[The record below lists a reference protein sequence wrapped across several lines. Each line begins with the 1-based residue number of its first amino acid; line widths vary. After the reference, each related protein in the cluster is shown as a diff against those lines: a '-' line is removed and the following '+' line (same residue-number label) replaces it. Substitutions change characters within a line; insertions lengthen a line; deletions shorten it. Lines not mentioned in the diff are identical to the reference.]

1 MPLDKIDLDAAVAR
15 GTITREQADALRQR
29 DGSPAGHPLR
39 ASLSRLF
46 QYPAVAVLESLWAL
60 AVLQASAPFLLG
72 QQPTGAQRSLLSA
85 ALGFLL
91 LAVGVLLDGA
101 ERRAF
106 AAWLYVTALVIFR
119 LGVAGVGGAGPG
131 GIALHLSVDVALLLS
146 AFLLRRPVFA
156 LAGTLGLAASLGAL
170 LEATGLDVGVPGI
183 LLGLAV
189 AWLGA
194 AYLGRRVALEDRLAR
209 WLPTALARV
218 LAGGRGL

>member
-29 DGSPAGHPLR
+29 DGSPSGHHLLG
-39 ASLSRLF
+39 SLSRLF

-106 AAWLYVTALVIFR
+106 TAWLYVTALVIQ
-119 LGVAGVGGAGPG
+119 
-131 GIALHLSVDVALLLS
+131 
-146 AFLLRRPVFA
+146 
-156 LAGTLGLAASLGAL
+156 
-170 LEATGLDVGVPGI
+170 
-183 LLGLAV
+183 
-189 AWLGA
+189 
-194 AYLGRRVALEDRLAR
+194 
-209 WLPTALARV
+209 
-218 LAGGRGL
+218 